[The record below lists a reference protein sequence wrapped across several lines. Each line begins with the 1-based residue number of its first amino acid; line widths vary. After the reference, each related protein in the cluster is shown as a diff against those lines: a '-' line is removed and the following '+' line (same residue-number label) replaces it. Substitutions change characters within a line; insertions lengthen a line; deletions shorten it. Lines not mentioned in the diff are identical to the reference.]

1 VCLHLPIGSS
11 AIGVTL
17 GRTRC
22 NVGTLLT
29 IAHGSFAPGLGVG
42 DGLLA
47 CLVHGHTLY
56 LLLRL
61 LMGFAGARRPELFAA
76 CPALRSALL
85 ISLDVRGVCLLILR
99 VGLQY

>member
-29 IAHGSFAPGLGVG
+29 IAHGALSSGLGVG
-42 DGLLA
+42 DGLLSR
-47 CLVHGHTLY
+47 LLHGYTLY
-56 LLLRL
+56 LILRR

-85 ISLDVRGVCLLILR
+85 ISDDVRGVCLLTFR